1 MEETIL
7 TCDNLQRRFQ
17 YRIDGRPFTE
27 HLGTLDV
34 HEPGPR
40 RSLVVYATDA
50 APAVMAIILGRGMA
64 AALDELALQLESG
77 QGPANDAPTGARRP
91 HGPLPAPS
99 PTTPTPHDITQTRP
113 VTQAWHSTDR

>member
-34 HEPGPR
+34 HELGPG

-50 APAVMAIILGRGMA
+50 APAVMAIILGGGMA
-64 AALDELALQLESG
+64 AALEELARQLESG
-77 QGPANDAPTGARRP
+77 QGPAIAALAGAR
-91 HGPLPAPS
+91 PS
-99 PTTPTPHDITQTRP
+99 GRASCRERGCNS
-113 VTQAWHSTDR
+113 V